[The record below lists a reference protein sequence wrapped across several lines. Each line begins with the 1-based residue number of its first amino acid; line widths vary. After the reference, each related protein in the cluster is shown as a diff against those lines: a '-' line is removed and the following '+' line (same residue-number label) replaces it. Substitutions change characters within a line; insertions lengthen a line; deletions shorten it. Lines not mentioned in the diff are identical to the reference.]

1 MSEIFFEDF
10 RDHVHDEL
18 GPRRP
23 MYRPAVSPGKATL
36 TSRIAR
42 AAPAGADGHLPTR
55 SSLAS
60 AAPVQRKA
68 ADEERS
74 VPGSGMSD
82 WDVAFR
88 PDLCEPAEG
97 QPDPAPIQRKQQE
110 EPGEEMPS
118 SASGEGTELPD
129 DVQAQMEASFG
140 ADFSGVRIHEGPQ
153 AASVGALAYTQGT
166 DIHFRPGQFNPHSQP
181 GRELLGHELAH
192 VVQQSQGRV
201 QASTQARGV
210 GINDDSSLEREADEM
225 GAKAVRDQ
233 SSHGSGASSGMMP
246 TGNTSGHS
254 ELIQRQVAPE
264 SDPDGSANDEKDGQT
279 CQGDEDGLSPQALG
293 LLQRLG
299 VPNTGLPPATL
310 RRLSAALEKASQGVA
325 SIPAQPHDAAPVDS
339 VKVTIVEAEYQ
350 LSLNIQVDQTQRK
363 TRIQL
368 SFHDSDSQN
377 MEIAFEHSALPPGG
391 ASGRGNSLNSR
402 APQLETEGSWGELP
416 MELSP
421 QGPQKMM
428 GPRVP
433 SAVEVL
439 HALLGGQ
446 DSTGDGL
453 ASGVSGDSALCP
465 AVESSQPFDEGVE
478 QELRQEL
485 QKVQEELDAI
495 DKELV
500 LAIADSAVDVA
511 GIFDPTPISDGI
523 ATIRD
528 LSRGDWLGAGLSAI
542 SIIPYVGDALAKPL
556 KGTRMAKR
564 VARLRASAQRL
575 MKQRARLQELLQ
587 RSRKSNRLGEG
598 GQELSKG
605 VAQHSKKV
613 DDTASQGSKEVGAGT
628 NKNSGDGSNGS
639 NKTGDKDAG
648 DPAEWNRPKGWR
660 LPKNGKW
667 EGTPGNSDFIPDDPG
682 ALGLAAGDKIPF
694 RQGYPDFSRWAT
706 ESFEVAGMTGK
717 HTDDMKLMHKKLAR
731 DKGWLKA
738 DGEPN
743 AHQAQKWL
751 REQGLTPHHAGGD
764 GVQLVPTRL
773 HGNVRHTGGAFE
785 LRNQ

>member
-1 MSEIFFEDF
+1 MSEIFFEDS
-10 RDHVHDEL
+10 RDHVYNEL
-18 GPRRP
+18 DPHRP

-42 AAPAGADGHLPTR
+42 SAPAGADGHLPTR
-55 SSLAS
+55 PASSS

-68 ADEERS
+68 VDEERS

-82 WDVAFR
+82 WDIAFR
-88 PDLCEPAEG
+88 PDLHEPAEG
-97 QPDPAPIQRKQQE
+97 QPGAAPIQRRKQE

-118 SASGEGTELPD
+118 SASGGGAKLPD
-129 DVQAQMEASFG
+129 DVRAQMEASLG
-140 ADFSGVRIHEGPQ
+140 ADFSAVRIHEGPR

-166 DIHFRPGQFNPHSQP
+166 DIHFQPGQFNPHSQA

-192 VVQQSQGRV
+192 VVQQSRGRV
-201 QASTQARGV
+201 RASTRARGV
-210 GINDDSSLEREADEM
+210 EINDDSSLEREADEM
-225 GAKAVRDQ
+225 GAKAVRAR
-233 SSHGSGASSGMMP
+233 SSRESQASTGLMP

-254 ELIQRQVAPE
+254 ALVQRQVVPGSE
-264 SDPDGSANDEKDGQT
+264 PDGSANDERDEQT
-279 CQGDEDGLSPQALG
+279 CSSDEDGLSPQALA

-325 SIPAQPHDAAPVDS
+325 SIPAEPYNAAPVDT
-339 VKVTIVEAEYQ
+339 VQFTIVEAEYQ
-350 LSLNIQVDQTQRK
+350 LSLNIRVDQTQRK

-391 ASGRGNSLNSR
+391 ASGRGSSLNSR
-402 APQLETEGSWGELP
+402 ALQLETGGSWGELP

-421 QGPQKMM
+421 RGPQEMM
-428 GPRVP
+428 GPRIP

-439 HALLGGQ
+439 HTLLGGQ
-446 DSTGDGL
+446 DPAGDGL
-453 ASGVSGDSALCP
+453 ASGVSGDSARCP

-495 DKELV
+495 DKELI
-500 LAIADSAVDVA
+500 LTIADGAVDVA

-564 VARLRASAQRL
+564 LARLRASAKRL
-575 MKQRARLQELLQ
+575 VEQRARLQELLR
-587 RSRKSNRLGEG
+587 RSRTSNRLGDG
-598 GQELSKG
+598 GQELSQG
-605 VAQHSKKV
+605 VAKHSKKV
-613 DDTASQGSKEVGAGT
+613 DDTASRGSKEAGAGG
-628 NKNSGDGSNGS
+628 NKTSGDGSSGS
-639 NKTGDKDAG
+639 KKTGDNGAG
-648 DPAEWNRPKGWR
+648 DQTEWTKPKGWR
-660 LPKNGKW
+660 LPKKGKW

-682 ALGLAAGDKIPF
+682 ALGLASGDKIPF
-694 RQGYPDFSRWAT
+694 RQGYADFSQWAT
-706 ESFEVAGMTGK
+706 ESFEVAGMTGI
-717 HTDDMKLMHKKLAR
+717 HTDDMKLIHQKLAR
-731 DKGWLKA
+731 DRGWLKA
-738 DGEPN
+738 NGEPN
-743 AHQAQKWL
+743 ANQAKKWL
-751 REQGLTPHHAGGD
+751 SEQGLTPHHVGGD
-764 GVQLVPTRL
+764 GVELVPTRL